1 MKKHFLAALT
11 VLTVSTVCVAQPLS
25 NMKPYSIEKD
35 RLLYTVGY
43 AHLDTEWNWDYPT
56 TINELILNTMTE
68 NFRLFE
74 KYPDYVF
81 NFTGSRRYNMMKEY
95 YPELFRKVQQY
106 VAQGRWH
113 VSGSSVDEGEVNI
126 SSSESLVRQIL
137 YGNQFFRTEF
147 GKESVDYML
156 PDCFGFLSNL
166 PTVFNHCGLLGFSTQ
181 KLTWRSAAGIPFNV
195 GVWNGPDGKGI
206 VAALNATDYG
216 GRVEK
221 RLDKNDRWAARLD
234 DNKQKSGYAFDYR
247 YYGVGDEGGA
257 PRENDVKNALAS
269 QHNGDE
275 NFRVLLTSSDQMYRD
290 ITPAIRAKLPTYAG
304 ELLLI
309 EHSAGSMT
317 SQAFMKRMN
326 RKNELLAQSAE
337 MAAAY
342 ADLSGSNP

>member
-137 YGNQFFRTEF
+137 YGNQFFQTEF

-166 PTVFNHCGLLGFSTQ
+166 PTVFNH
-181 KLTWRSAAGIPFNV
+181 RSEEHTSE
-195 GVWNGPDGKGI
+195 
-206 VAALNATDYG
+206 L
-216 GRVEK
+216 
-221 RLDKNDRWAARLD
+221 
-234 DNKQKSGYAFDYR
+234 Q
-247 YYGVGDEGGA
+247 
-257 PRENDVKNALAS
+257 S
-269 QHNGDE
+269 Q
-275 NFRVLLTSSDQMYRD
+275 R
-290 ITPAIRAKLPTYAG
+290 
-304 ELLLI
+304 
-309 EHSAGSMT
+309 
-317 SQAFMKRMN
+317 
-326 RKNELLAQSAE
+326 
-337 MAAAY
+337 
-342 ADLSGSNP
+342 